1 MITRGL
7 QRLQRA
13 LGVGKERFF
22 VGNDLAGN
30 RYFTRSFFYSYYEK
44 HLAVGTSSF
53 CSRNDLT
60 PACTLFARYTRV
72 ADFFVTFS
80 LPYLPR
86 EPFSEARPRRFVNFK
101 SNHDDPTLYRT
112 HHLPPQWSSW
122 LSFTR
127 KHPPTIELSLSSYLG
142 QELQADQLRLSQ
154 LQKNVKRLEQQD
166 RARKQALLE
175 KENTSR
181 LADVALPDLRES
193 VGPVDDDTE
202 LNRKREKM
210 RESPLAAFTLQPQ
223 TNPDQ
228 TWQPQSWNPEQTP
241 RK

>member
-1 MITRGL
+1 MITRAF

-30 RYFTRSFFYSYYEK
+30 SYYEK
-44 HLAVGTSSF
+44 H
-53 CSRNDLT
+53 
-60 PACTLFARYTRV
+60 V
-72 ADFFVTFS
+72 ADTA
-80 LPYLPR
+80 
-86 EPFSEARPRRFVNFK
+86 EARPRRFVNFK

-127 KHPPTIELSLSSYLG
+127 KHPPTIE
-142 QELQADQLRLSQ
+142 ELQADQLRLSQ
-154 LQKNVKRLEQQD
+154 LQKNVQRLEQQD

-175 KENTSR
+175 KENISR
-181 LADVALPDLRES
+181 LADAALPDLRES

-202 LNRKREKM
+202 LNRKRQKI

-228 TWQPQSWNPEQTP
+228 TWQPQSWNPQQTP